1 MRIDDLVN
9 AFWGRFEQKLFEYG
23 YSSLRNFCALKNM
36 NYQVIAAAR
45 RRKEFPRLEDVIL
58 ISDYLN
64 VDINYLIYGTNYEE
78 VTETREIKLDIR
90 KANLR
95 RFKNIFDS
103 LQQADPIR
111 IAAIEIILGIYN
123 EK

>member
-1 MRIDDLVN
+1 M
-9 AFWGRFEQKLFEYG
+9 
-23 YSSLRNFCALKNM
+23 
-36 NYQVIAAAR
+36 
-45 RRKEFPRLEDVIL
+45 IL

-64 VDINYLIYGTNYEE
+64 ADINYLIYGTNYEE